1 MTELTTL
8 DRLKACRDIG
18 CDVMFLHKDLDGL
31 IAMFEGYEKAMTAER
46 GFKEATKAAKTEA
59 RFLRGLIVVS
69 AIILLGGF
77 VGLWMAA

>member
-1 MTELTTL
+1 MTDLTTL
-8 DRLKACRDIG
+8 EYLKECRAAGSELTLGPEAVHD
-18 CDVMFLHKDLDGL
+18 L
-31 IAMFEGYEKAMTAER
+31 IAMLEER
-46 GFKEATKAAKTEA
+46 EQVLETIDKIDAIVAGVRAEA

>member
-1 MTELTTL
+1 MTDLTTL
-8 DRLKACRDIG
+8 DRLKVCRATG
-18 CDVMFLHKDLDGL
+18 SSVTFGPEAVNEL
-31 IAMFEGYEKAMTAER
+31 IAMLEER
-46 GFKEATKAAKTEA
+46 EQVLATIDKIDALVAGVRAEA